1 MVSPIL
7 WSRTRRDA
15 RRIDPGELA
24 AAVQLR
30 ERCRTRCPASTLAPI
45 FPPDCTLEASAAK
58 RRCGSA
64 AQFSDRRMRA
74 TRPSPAALSPEA
86 SRPSRNRVVM
96 TAPTRSAFTSTIIL
110 PRQVPPAGIPAA
122 PKPID
127 AANLVPLYADKP
139 PSNVAPPVPTPAP
152 FSSPRNCPP
161 STARPAA
168 RPIAKSLNLHRF
180 IGSARF

>member
-7 WSRTRRDA
+7 WCRTRRDA

-45 FPPDCTLEASAAK
+45 FPPDRTLEASAAK

-64 AQFSDRRMRA
+64 AQFTDRRMRA

-96 TAPTRSAFTSTIIL
+96 TAPTRSAFASTIIL
-110 PRQVPPAGIPAA
+110 PRQVPPAGILPLRSRSTQ
-122 PKPID
+122 PISCRFTRTIQRRSAGSNTGD
-127 AANLVPLYADKP
+127 VLVPAKP
-139 PSNVAPPVPTPAP
+139 PLDG
-152 FSSPRNCPP
+152 
-161 STARPAA
+161 AA
-168 RPIAKSLNLHRF
+168 RSPTHRK
-180 IGSARF
+180 IIESS

>member
-110 PRQVPPAGIPAA
+110 PRQVPPAGILPLRSRSTQPISCRFTRTNRHPTSLRRFQHRRRSRPRETA
-122 PKPID
+122 PLD
-127 AANLVPLYADKP
+127 G
-139 PSNVAPPVPTPAP
+139 
-152 FSSPRNCPP
+152 
-161 STARPAA
+161 AA
-168 RPIAKSLNLHRF
+168 RSPTHRK
-180 IGSARF
+180 IIESS